1 MEKHG
6 RDLRPTV
13 DGKWLL
19 NDDDDDD
26 DDDDHSAKVKRV
38 NIDYLQ
44 AL

>member
-1 MEKHG
+1 MEKQG

-26 DDDDHSAKVKRV
+26 Q
-38 NIDYLQ
+38 DYTTPCYTISEYIMYII
-44 AL
+44 

>member
-1 MEKHG
+1 MEKHE

-19 NDDDDDD
+19 ND

>member
-26 DDDDHSAKVKRV
+26 HSAKVKRV

-44 AL
+44 VL

>member
-19 NDDDDDD
+19 NDDD
-26 DDDDHSAKVKRV
+26 HSAKVKRV